1 MLKDIRQIFLYMPR
15 RRLLTSRMKKTI
27 DIRPDWTKRD
37 IECALPARFAHARTS
52 DRRRDGEDPLRSIIV
67 DYVEQFEDDER
78 HNQARQRRRASAK
91 LTGI

>member
-1 MLKDIRQIFLYMPR
+1 MLNDIHEIFLYMPR
-15 RRLLTSRMKKTI
+15 SRLLTSRMKKTI

-37 IECALPARFAHARTS
+37 IECALPARFAHARAS
-52 DRRRDGEDPLRSIIV
+52 DRRERGEDPLRWMIL

-78 HNQARQRRRASAK
+78 HNPTAPK